1 MNQNAALEGRVMRYC
16 ETESKSLMSELQAL
30 KREKIAQAAKAY
42 AKAKAE
48 GTIRVVD
55 QQGLNLVPSR

>member
-1 MNQNAALEGRVMRYC
+1 MHYYAPQ
-16 ETESKSLMSELQAL
+16 SKSLVSDLQAL
-30 KREKIAQAAKAY
+30 KREKIALAAKAF

-55 QQGLNLVPSR
+55 PQHRHLPPTA

>member
-1 MNQNAALEGRVMRYC
+1 MKQERRDMHYSAPQ
-16 ETESKSLMSELQAL
+16 SKSLVSDLQAL
-30 KREKIAQAAKAY
+30 KREKIALAAKAF

-55 QQGLNLVPSR
+55 PQHRHLPPTA

>member
-1 MNQNAALEGRVMRYC
+1 MHYSAP
-16 ETESKSLMSELQAL
+16 ESKSLVSDLQAL
-30 KREKIAQAAKAY
+30 KREKIAMAAKAF

-55 QQGLNLVPSR
+55 PQRLHLVTTA